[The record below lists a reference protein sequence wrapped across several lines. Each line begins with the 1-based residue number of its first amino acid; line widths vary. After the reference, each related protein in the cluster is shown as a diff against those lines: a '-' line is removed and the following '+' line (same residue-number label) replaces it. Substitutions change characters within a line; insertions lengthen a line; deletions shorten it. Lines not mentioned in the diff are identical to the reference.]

1 MSDDKT
7 DDGLEDDGGDREQ
20 ERLFDHHPEGVA
32 SEQELE
38 VTQADKTLH
47 RLVQGRQMDRID
59 GRIDHQAGDDCD
71 QRQCH
76 QKRDRRLAARE
87 FLQRELPARYG
98 YTEVAGYDVSH
109 PYTPFSLT
117 PKAATVKKF

>member
-1 MSDDKT
+1 MSDDET

-38 VTQADKTLH
+38 VTEADKMFH
-47 RLVQGRQMDRID
+47 RLVQGRQMDRVD
-59 GRIDHQAGDDCD
+59 GRVDDQAGDNRDK
-71 QRQCH
+71 RQCH

-87 FLQRELPARYG
+87 FLQRELPARNG
-98 YTEVAGYDVSH
+98 YAKVTGYDVGH
-109 PYTPFSLT
+109 PYAP
-117 PKAATVKKF
+117 